1 MYVFFQIP
9 VYLSKQL
16 SDQLYIY
23 QYPLRPP
30 HLKYHTSV
38 IRSCAIKPQ
47 HQEVKLEVALN
58 IHSSNFDMG
67 KAEEIAI
74 NTDGAAGYREK
85 ENDVLFENDIMD
97 KQYFTS
103 SKAIECSSKYAVG
116 VVHGNE
122 IHVTPLKGIYYYLY
136 IPIEFIICVIVA
148 FKN

>member
-1 MYVFFQIP
+1 
-9 VYLSKQL
+9 
-16 SDQLYIY
+16 
-23 QYPLRPP
+23 
-30 HLKYHTSV
+30 
-38 IRSCAIKPQ
+38 
-47 HQEVKLEVALN
+47 
-58 IHSSNFDMG
+58 MG